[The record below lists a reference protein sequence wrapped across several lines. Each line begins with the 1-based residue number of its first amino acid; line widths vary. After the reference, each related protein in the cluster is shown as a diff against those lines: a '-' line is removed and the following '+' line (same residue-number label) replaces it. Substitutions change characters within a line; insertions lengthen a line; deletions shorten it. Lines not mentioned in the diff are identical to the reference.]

1 MRSGGRQK
9 SVDVRLFGGLRESG
23 FVAAVVMIFGV
34 FTHKMLE
41 LLLCRHQERTCF
53 KLSPRMA
60 SFTCKW
66 RRKKAWYFTSPI
78 SVRSTV
84 CKSSLLYVTL
94 YGSWNQMLFFFYLFF
109 FPPEFLLLC
118 VVLAVRALALWTRL
132 TLNSERCTCL
142 CLQVLGLKPCTTQV
156 ATSALNG

>member
-66 RRKKAWYFTSPI
+66 RGKKAWYFTSPI

-109 FPPEFLLLC
+109 FSPRVSTTLC
-118 VVLAVRALALWTRL
+118 
-132 TLNSERCTCL
+132 S
-142 CLQVLGLKPCTTQV
+142 LGCQG
-156 ATSALNG
+156 TSSVDQANFKLRKMHLPLSPSAGIKAMHHTGSNKCS

>member
-109 FPPEFLLLC
+109 FPPRVSTTLC
-118 VVLAVRALALWTRL
+118 
-132 TLNSERCTCL
+132 S
-142 CLQVLGLKPCTTQV
+142 LGCQG
-156 ATSALNG
+156 TSSVDQANFKLRKMHLPLSPSAGIKAMHHTGSNKCS

>member
-109 FPPEFLLLC
+109 FSPRVSTTLC
-118 VVLAVRALALWTRL
+118 SLD
-132 TLNSERCTCL
+132 C
-142 CLQVLGLKPCTTQV
+142 QG
-156 ATSALNG
+156 TSSVDQANFKLRKMHLPLSPSAGIKAMHHTGSNKCS

>member
-109 FPPEFLLLC
+109 FSPRVSTTLC
-118 VVLAVRALALWTRL
+118 
-132 TLNSERCTCL
+132 S
-142 CLQVLGLKPCTTQV
+142 LGCQG
-156 ATSALNG
+156 TSSVDQANFKLRKMHLPLSPSAGIKAMHHTGSNKCS